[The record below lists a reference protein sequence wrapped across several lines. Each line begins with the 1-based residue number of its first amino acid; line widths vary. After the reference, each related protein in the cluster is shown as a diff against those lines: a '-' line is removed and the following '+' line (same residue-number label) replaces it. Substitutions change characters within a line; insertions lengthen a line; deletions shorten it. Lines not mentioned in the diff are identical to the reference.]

1 MSDEPS
7 EGLSFIEPPVLT
19 FGSGDYRSLH
29 IASPADVRNNLDPA
43 VVDALADQLHM
54 LRCLVIGAPPQQW
67 PDHHRDADRSHAR
80 FLLLGLRETGWQL
93 VRGS

>member
-1 MSDEPS
+1 M
-7 EGLSFIEPPVLT
+7 EGLSSIKAIEPPVLT
-19 FGSGDYRSLH
+19 FGPGDYRSLR
-29 IASPADVRNNLDPA
+29 IASPADIRNNLDPTA
-43 VVDALADQLHM
+43 VDALADQLHA

-67 PDHHRDADRSHAR
+67 PDHHRDADRSSAR